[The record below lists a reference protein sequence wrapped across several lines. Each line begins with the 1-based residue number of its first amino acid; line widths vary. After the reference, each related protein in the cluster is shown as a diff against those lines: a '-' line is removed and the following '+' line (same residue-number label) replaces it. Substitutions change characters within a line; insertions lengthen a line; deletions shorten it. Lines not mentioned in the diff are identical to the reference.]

1 MRNEMRHRSLREL
14 IETTC
19 RENASRI
26 FLHLPEQ
33 AESMTFG
40 EMGRLTENLSHLL
53 SAAGFRKQERVAVL
67 LNNGSAAAVALLG
80 VTAAG
85 GVAVPLNPQL
95 TRSEI
100 DWLLEHSQ
108 ARFILTDARR
118 ADDLL
123 PEAAR
128 WKLEIPGSA
137 QQGGAALV
145 LVERLPADPDREAVA
160 DTSVPEWA
168 ELAIILYTSGT
179 TGKPKGVILTH
190 GNLLSNARGVQE
202 ANQLTPEDTAL
213 CILPLFHINGMVVTL
228 ITSMLAGTSLV
239 LPKKFSSHHFWQWIS
254 NYNVSWF
261 SAVPTIFSILLL
273 DPIPSKSEFSSLRFA
288 RSASAPL
295 PIAVLEEF
303 EARTGVQVIESY
315 GISEA
320 GGQVTSN
327 PLHLRKPGSVGLPFV
342 NALRIVDEQGVPL
355 GSNQTGE
362 VIIRG
367 PNVST
372 GYLDNATANHES
384 FRDEWFHTGD
394 LGYRD
399 SDDYVFLVGR
409 SKELIN
415 RAGEKIAPRE
425 IEEVIYRLPEVE
437 SAAVVG
443 VPDSLYGEEVASFLV
458 LRPGLSLTEERVA
471 VHCSESLAD
480 FKIPKQVFFV
490 AELPKGPSGKIQ
502 RRRLLEMYAPLIE
515 SKTRRLPHEEEV
527 VSSSHSDRYSPDRS
541 VRPRAATSH

>member
-1 MRNEMRHRSLREL
+1 MRDRSLREL
-14 IETTC
+14 VKTTC
-19 RENASRI
+19 SENTSRI

-33 AESMTFG
+33 AGSMTFG
-40 EMGRLTENLSHLL
+40 EMGRLTEGLGRLL
-53 SAAGFRKQERVAVL
+53 STAGFRKQERIAVL

-100 DWLLEHSQ
+100 DWLLEHSR
-108 ARFILTDARR
+108 ARFIVTDARQ
-118 ADDLL
+118 AEALL
-123 PEAAR
+123 PEGER
-128 WKLEIPGSA
+128 WELAIPGSPRQA
-137 QQGGAALV
+137 PLV
-145 LVERLPADPDREAVA
+145 LVERLPADHTQEAVA
-160 DTSVPEWA
+160 DTSAPEWTDP
-168 ELAIILYTSGT
+168 AIILYTSGT

-190 GNLLSNARGVQE
+190 GNLVSNAGGVQE
-202 ANQLTPEDTAL
+202 AHQLTSEDTAL

-228 ITSMLAGTSLV
+228 FTSMLVGASLV
-239 LPKKFSSHHFWQWIS
+239 LPKKFSSRHFWHWIS
-254 NYNVSWF
+254 TYNVSWF
-261 SAVPTIFSILLL
+261 SAVPTILSILLL
-273 DPIPSKSEFSSLRFA
+273 DPVPSKSEFSSLRFA

-303 EARTGVQVIESY
+303 ETRTGVPVIESY

-320 GGQVTSN
+320 GGQVTSS
-327 PLHLRKPGSVGLPFV
+327 PLHLRKPGSVGLPFA
-342 NALRIVDEQGVPL
+342 NALRIVDEYGVPL
-355 GSNQTGE
+355 DSNQTGE

-372 GYLDNATANHES
+372 GYLDNAAANHES
-384 FRDEWFHTGD
+384 FRDGWFYTGD

-399 SDDYVFLVGR
+399 ADDYVFLVGR
-409 SKELIN
+409 KKELIN

-443 VPDSLYGEEVASFLV
+443 VPDPLYGEEVACFLV
-458 LRPGLSLTEERVA
+458 LRPGISLTEERAA

-480 FKIPKQVFFV
+480 FKVPKQVFFV

-527 VSSSHSDRYSPDRS
+527 VSSSHSDRYSSDRG
-541 VRPRAATSH
+541 VRARAITQR

>member
-1 MRNEMRHRSLREL
+1 
-14 IETTC
+14 
-19 RENASRI
+19 
-26 FLHLPEQ
+26 
-33 AESMTFG
+33 
-40 EMGRLTENLSHLL
+40 
-53 SAAGFRKQERVAVL
+53 
-67 LNNGSAAAVALLG
+67 
-80 VTAAG
+80 
-85 GVAVPLNPQL
+85 
-95 TRSEI
+95 
-100 DWLLEHSQ
+100 
-108 ARFILTDARR
+108 
-118 ADDLL
+118 LL

-128 WKLEIPGSA
+128 WVLAIPGSL
-137 QQGGAALV
+137 QQVAPLV
-145 LVERLPADPDREAVA
+145 LIERLPGDLGQEIVA
-160 DTSVPEWA
+160 ETSAPEWTDP
-168 ELAIILYTSGT
+168 AIILYTSGT

-202 ANQLTPEDTAL
+202 AHQLTPDDTAL

-228 ITSMLAGTSLV
+228 ITSMLVGASLV
-239 LPKKFSSHHFWQWIS
+239 LPKKFSSHHFWHWIS

-261 SAVPTIFSILLL
+261 SAVPTILSILLFE
-273 DPIPSKSEFSSLRFA
+273 PISSNAEYSSLRFA

-303 EARTGVQVIESY
+303 EARTGVRVIESY

-327 PLHLRKPGSVGLPFV
+327 PLHLRKPGSVGLPFA
-342 NALRIVDEQGVPL
+342 NALRIVDEHGVPL
-355 GSNQTGE
+355 GTNQTGE
-362 VIIRG
+362 VVICG

-372 GYLDNATANHES
+372 GYLDNATANRES
-384 FRDEWFHTGD
+384 FRDGWFHTGD

-399 SDDYVFLVGR
+399 SDDYLFLVGR

-425 IEEVIYRLPEVE
+425 IEEVIYRMPEVE

-471 VHCSESLAD
+471 AHCSESLAD
-480 FKIPKQVFFV
+480 FKVPKQVFFV

-515 SKTRRLPHEEEV
+515 SKTRRLPHEEEM
-527 VSSSHSDRYSPDRS
+527 VSSSHSDRHSPARG
-541 VRPRAATSH
+541 VRARAVTAR

>member
-1 MRNEMRHRSLREL
+1 MRHRSLREL

-19 RENASRI
+19 RENAFRL

-33 AESMTFG
+33 AGSITFG
-40 EMGRLTENLSHLL
+40 EMGRLIEDLARLMST
-53 SAAGFRKQERVAVL
+53 AGVRKQERVAVL
-67 LNNGSAAAVALLG
+67 LNNGSAAAIALFG

-100 DWLLEHSQ
+100 DWLLEHSR
-108 ARFILTDARR
+108 ARFLLTDARR

-123 PEAAR
+123 PEAKR
-128 WKLEIPGSA
+128 WELSIPHA
-137 QQGGAALV
+137 GGPLV
-145 LVERLPADPDREAVA
+145 LVERLPADHTHEIVA
-160 DTSVPEWA
+160 DTSAPEWTDT
-168 ELAIILYTSGT
+168 AIILYTSGT
-179 TGKPKGVILTH
+179 TGKPKGVILSH

-202 ANQLTPEDTAL
+202 AHQLTPEDTAL

-228 ITSMLAGTSLV
+228 ITSMLVGASLV
-239 LPKKFSSHHFWQWIS
+239 LPKKFSSRHFWQWIS

-261 SAVPTIFSILLL
+261 SAVPTILSILLL
-273 DPIPSKSEFSSLRFA
+273 EPIPSKAEFSSLRFA

-295 PIAVLEEF
+295 PIAVLEKF
-303 EARTGVQVIESY
+303 EVLTGVPVIESY

-327 PLHLRKPGSVGLPFV
+327 PLHRRKPGSVGLPFA
-342 NALRIVDEQGVPL
+342 NTLRVVDEDGVLL

-367 PNVST
+367 PNVSP
-372 GYLDNATANHES
+372 GYLDNAAANHES
-384 FRDEWFHTGD
+384 FRNGWFHTGD

-471 VHCSESLAD
+471 VHCSASLAD

-490 AELPKGPSGKIQ
+490 TELPKGPSGKIQ

-515 SKTRRLPHEEEV
+515 SKTRRLPHEEKV
-527 VSSSHSDRYSPDRS
+527 VSSSHNDRHSSDCG
-541 VRPRAATSH
+541 VRARAVTSR